1 MKRITGIVLI
11 IIAALSLLVSLFG
24 LIQIWTIRQPL
35 ADAAVVGIDLFA
47 ETLDT
52 TSDALR
58 VVSDSLQSASDAV
71 TTVERT
77 TLSVAE
83 TMSTT
88 RTTVGSFANLMGK
101 DLPTSIDATRTA
113 LKSAQSSAVVVDNVL
128 TMLSRV
134 PLINIQYNPDVSLDV
149 ALGNVANSLDNLPPT
164 FITTKRDLNTT
175 GDSLDQVVTSLNE
188 LPKTTQQMQRNIA
201 DAQKVVAR
209 YQSEVDG
216 LQKLIKP
223 IKSSLAKALMA
234 VELASAFLVFWLG
247 VTQVQVLLKGLE
259 LLRSDHNERGGGAA
273 DAAMG
278 GQPVASPAINR
289 KGASHG

>member
-1 MKRITGIVLI
+1 MKRITGIALI
-11 IIAALSLLVSLFG
+11 IIAAFSLLVSLFG

-58 VVSDSLQSASDAV
+58 VVSDSLQSASDTV

-88 RTTVGSFANLMGK
+88 RATVGSFANLMGK
-101 DLPTSIDATRTA
+101 DLPTSIVATHTA

-164 FITTKRDLNTT
+164 FSTTERDLNIA

-278 GQPVASPAINR
+278 GQPLASPAINR
-289 KGASHG
+289 KGAPHG